1 MQSLKNNQTKFK
13 NHKMNFKN
21 IKIALASILFLATIS
36 FTAQETVT
44 VPLSN
49 PTKPGLLKM
58 GIINGSI
65 KIIGTSGK
73 EVVIKG
79 TKRKESESRY
89 KHHRK
94 SKSNTDGLKR
104 ISNNSLEFSAEEYDN
119 TVRVRGSVH
128 GTTDFEIQVPKNFS
142 LKIST
147 INRGEIYVENVNGTM
162 DVSNTNGKITLKDIS
177 GSVSA
182 DALNRNIVVN
192 FIKVTPN
199 VAMAFSSLNGDIDI
213 TFPKNLKADIKVK
226 SDRGEIF
233 TDFDLKTKPS
243 SAKITKGDNRKG
255 NAYNVKVEKW
265 ITGSINGGGPEILF
279 KNFNG
284 DVIIRAK

>member
-1 MQSLKNNQTKFK
+1 MNLKNT
-13 NHKMNFKN
+13 N
-21 IKIALASILFLATIS
+21 IVLASILFLLTINLK
-36 FTAQETVT
+36 AQETVT
-44 VPLSN
+44 IPLSN
-49 PTKPGLLKM
+49 PLKPGLLKM

-73 EVVIKG
+73 EVIVKG
-79 TKRKESESRY
+79 TKRKDD
-89 KHHRK
+89 KQHRRHRVG
-94 SKSNTDGLKR
+94 KSNTNGLKR

-119 TVRVRGSVH
+119 TVRVRSSVH

-147 INRGEIYVENVNGTM
+147 INRGEIYVENINGTM

-213 TFPKNLKADIKVK
+213 TFPKTIKADIKVK

-243 SAKITKGDNRKG
+243 SAKITKGNHEKG

-265 ITGSINGGGPEILF
+265 ITGSINGGGAEILF

>member
-1 MQSLKNNQTKFK
+1 
-13 NHKMNFKN
+13 MNIKN
-21 IKIALASILFLATIS
+21 IKLSIASLLFLMTIS
-36 FTAQETVT
+36 LTAQETVT

-49 PTKPGLLKM
+49 PSKAGFLKM

-65 KIIGTSGK
+65 TVKGTSGK
-73 EVVIKG
+73 EVIIKG
-79 TKRKESESRY
+79 TKREGDKNQHQSNRRNNS
-89 KHHRK
+89 
-94 SKSNTDGLKR
+94 SNTSGMKR

-119 TVRVRGSVH
+119 VVRVKGSVH
-128 GTTDFEIQVPKNFS
+128 GTTDFEIEVPKNFS

-162 DVSNTNGKITLKDIS
+162 DISNINGKITLKDIS

-182 DALNRNIVVN
+182 DALNRDIIVN
-192 FIKVTPN
+192 FINVTPN
-199 VAMAFSSLNGDIDI
+199 EAMAFSSMNGNIDI
-213 TFPKNLKADIKVK
+213 TFPKTLKADIKVK

-243 SAKITKGDNRKG
+243 SAKITKGNNSKG

-265 ITGSINGGGPEILF
+265 ITGSINGGGPEIFF

-284 DVIIRAK
+284 YVIIRAKE